1 VTHLFLSSDFLI
13 QLSSFFHIG
22 IGKERWDTKQSVQS
36 DHAGYAGNGFLQI
49 IASGTG
55 RRHVVIKNAKEN
67 GMQKN
72 VLSGIKRIVPIFS
85 RFT

>member
-1 VTHLFLSSDFLI
+1 V
-13 QLSSFFHIG
+13 
-22 IGKERWDTKQSVQS
+22 ES
-36 DHAGYAGNGFLQI
+36 DHAGYAENGFLQI

-72 VLSGIKRIVPIFS
+72 VLSGIKRIVHIFR